1 MSDCKLKLGQ
11 VIKTQRIR
19 EGSVSRALIVENIQ
33 NCFFSKGALGFK
45 SKSSGEEKEFVQ
57 KINRLMNLSEDDV
70 KYKNAGLTGEKKDKT
85 TLQTVINPLAPA
97 DIYSTG
103 ARKKYY
109 YDIIIFTQVANPPDH
124 YSFASHHYLRN
135 DRFGYFTN
143 DNDTKKKYYVTK
155 KKKGGAAKKDISE
168 NPKEKKT
175 KKQQGK
181 KQIGKELDRKKS
193 KKDKKSKK
201 KNKRI
206 NKIKLLPDYAL
217 TDGSDKRKEG
227 DKTIYGIEFHPLLD
241 LSTLYRP
248 NSSLNQNVFINPPR
262 YYNRGYIISK
272 GKVKEEAYSAFT
284 NSKKSKTGLIEFLRC
299 NGINS
304 VSICGMEREKAI
316 YNTIKDC
323 YKYCDFISEL
333 IIIYDATKFIGIDF
347 GKMNKECK
355 EDVKKDNIAENKF
368 LQHLVKKYDVKT
380 LDTTF
385 LFNYIEKVKT
395 KYDKPPPTQLQM
407 RADGIASVFTE
418 SSNI

>member
-11 VIKTQRIR
+11 MIKTQRIR
-19 EGSVSRALIVENIQ
+19 EYGISRALIVENIQ

-45 SKSSGEEKEFVQ
+45 SKSSSEEKEFVQ

-70 KYKNAGLTGEKKDKT
+70 KYKNAGLTGEKKEKT
-85 TLQTVINPLAPA
+85 RLQNVINPLAPP

-135 DRFGYFTN
+135 DSFGHFTN
-143 DNDTKKKYYVTK
+143 DNDTRKKYYITK
-155 KKKGGAAKKDISE
+155 KKKGGAK
-168 NPKEKKT
+168 
-175 KKQQGK
+175 
-181 KQIGKELDRKKS
+181 KKS
-193 KKDKKSKK
+193 KKKKNKKNK

-227 DKTIYGIEFHPLLD
+227 DKIIYGIEFHPLLD
-241 LSTLYRP
+241 LTTLYRP
-248 NSSLNQNVFINPPR
+248 NSSLNENVFINPPK

-284 NSKKSKTGLIEFLRC
+284 NSKKSKTGLIKFLRC
-299 NGINS
+299 NGIDS
-304 VSICGMEREKAI
+304 ISICGMEREKAI

-323 YKYCDFISEL
+323 YKYCGFITE
-333 IIIYDATKFIGIDF
+333 IILIYDATKFIGIDY
-347 GKMNKECK
+347 GKMNKDCK
-355 EDVKKDNIAENKF
+355 EDVKKDDIQNNKF
-368 LQHLVKKYDVKT
+368 LQYIVNKYGVKT
-380 LDTTF
+380 LDTAY
-385 LFNYIEKVKT
+385 LFNYMEKVKT
-395 KYDKPPPTQLQM
+395 KYDRPPPTALQI
-407 RADGIASVFTE
+407 RADGVASIFTE